1 MKIGIDAGHGINTA
15 GKRCA
20 KEFDVNETREWLLNS
35 RVATKVCD
43 LLRQYGVETL
53 RLDDITGNT
62 DIGLNTRVR
71 NANNENVDF
80 VLSIHHNAGGGTG
93 IETYVYNQACLN
105 GKSGEIARIL
115 QVKAV
120 EKTGMRDRGVKTGNF
135 AIIRDT
141 KMPACLVE
149 CGFMDNASDTPRI
162 LTEEYANIVVNALVE
177 GLVEYFGLTK
187 QEGQTVVEN
196 ATVGENPTVQTY
208 TYKDFVGDVQRAC
221 GAKVD
226 FIAGPET
233 LSKTVTVSTT
243 KNRKHAVVKP
253 LQRYLNVLGFDCG
266 VVDGIAGKL
275 FDNAVKSYQRANS
288 CVCDGEITA
297 RNKTWKKLLKL
308 A

>member
-15 GKRCA
+15 GKRCS
-20 KEFDVNETREWLLNS
+20 KEFDVNETREWVLNS
-35 RVATKVCD
+35 RVATKVCN
-43 LLRQYGVETL
+43 LLSQYGVETL
-53 RLDDITGNT
+53 RLDDVTGNT

-71 NANNENVDF
+71 NANNANVDF

-93 IETYVYNQACLN
+93 IETFVYNQACLN
-105 GKSGEIARIL
+105 SRSGEIARAL
-115 QVKAV
+115 QAKAV

-149 CGFMDNASDTPRI
+149 CGFMDNANDTPRI
-162 LTEEYANIVVNALVE
+162 LTEEYANIVANALVE
-177 GLVEYFGLTK
+177 GLVECFGLTK
-187 QEGQTVVEN
+187 GATVVEK
-196 ATVGENPTVQTY
+196 PTVQTY

-226 FIAGPET
+226 GIAGPET
-233 LSKTVTVSTT
+233 LSKTLTVSKT

-253 LQRYLNVLGFDCG
+253 LQRYLNTLGFDCG
-266 VVDGIAGKL
+266 AVDGIAGKL
-275 FDNAVKSYQRANS
+275 FDNAVKSYQRANG
-288 CVCDGEITA
+288 CVIDGEITA

>member
-15 GKRCA
+15 GKRCL
-20 KEFDVNETREWLLNS
+20 KEFDVNETREWILNS
-35 RVATKVCD
+35 RIATKVCN
-43 LLRQYGVETL
+43 LLKEYGVKTL
-53 RLDDITGNT
+53 RLDDVTGNT
-62 DIGLNTRVR
+62 DIELNTRTR

-93 IETYVYNQACLN
+93 IETFVYNQACLN
-105 GKSGEIARIL
+105 GKSGEIARVL
-115 QVKAV
+115 QDKLV

-141 KMPACLVE
+141 KMLACLVE
-149 CGFMDNASDTPRI
+149 CGFMDNANDTPRI
-162 LTEEYANIVVNALVE
+162 LTEEYSNIVVNALVE

-187 QEGQTVVEN
+187 GATVV
-196 ATVGENPTVQTY
+196 ENPTVQSY

-233 LSKTVTVSTT
+233 LSKTVTVSKI
-243 KNRKHAVVKP
+243 KNRKHGVVKP
-253 LQRYLNVLGFDCG
+253 LQRYLNALGFDCG
-266 VVDGIAGKL
+266 QVDGIAGKL
-275 FDNAVKSYQRANS
+275 FDNAVRSYQRANG

-297 RNKTWKKLLKL
+297 RNKTWKKLIEL

>member
-20 KEFDVNETREWLLNS
+20 KEFDVNETREWILNS
-35 RVATKVCD
+35 RVATKVCN
-43 LLRQYGVETL
+43 LLKEYGVETL
-53 RLDDITGNT
+53 RLDDITGNI

-71 NANNENVDF
+71 NANSANVDF

-93 IETYVYNQACLN
+93 IETFVYNQACLN
-105 GKSGEIARIL
+105 GKSGEIARVL
-115 QVKAV
+115 QGKLV
-120 EKTGMRDRGVKTGNF
+120 EKTGVRDRGVKTANF

-149 CGFMDNASDTPRI
+149 CGFMDNANDTPRI
-162 LTEEYANIVVNALVE
+162 LTEEYSNIVANALVE
-177 GLVEYFGLTK
+177 AIIEYFGLDK

-196 ATVGENPTVQTY
+196 PTVQSY
-208 TYKDFVGDVQRAC
+208 TYKEFVGDVQRAC

-226 FIAGPET
+226 GIAGKET

-243 KNRKHAVVKP
+243 KNRKHAVVKT
-253 LQRYLNVLGFDCG
+253 LQRYLNALGFDCG
-266 VVDGIAGKL
+266 AVDGIAGKL

-297 RNKTWKKLLKL
+297 RNKTWKKLLRL

>member
-15 GKRCA
+15 GKRCS
-20 KEFDVNETREWLLNS
+20 KEFDVNETREWVLNS
-35 RVATKVCD
+35 RVATKVCN
-43 LLRQYGVETL
+43 LLSQHGVETL
-53 RLDDITGNT
+53 RLDDVTGNT

-71 NANNENVDF
+71 NANSENVDF

-93 IETYVYNQACLN
+93 IETFVYNQACLN
-105 GKSGEIARIL
+105 GKSGEIARAL
-115 QVKAV
+115 QGKLV

-149 CGFMDNASDTPRI
+149 CGFMDNANDTPRI
-162 LTEEYANIVVNALVE
+162 LTEEYADIVANALVE
-177 GLVEYFGLTK
+177 GLVECFGLTK
-187 QEGQTVVEN
+187 GPTVVEN
-196 ATVGENPTVQTY
+196 ATVGQTQTVQAY
-208 TYKDFVGDVQRAC
+208 TYKDFVRDVQAC
-221 GAKVD
+221 TGAKID
-226 FIAGPET
+226 GIAVKET

-253 LQRYLNVLGFDCG
+253 LQRYLNTLGFDCG
-266 VVDGIAGKL
+266 AVDGIAGKL
-275 FDNAVKSYQRANS
+275 FDNAVRSYQRANG
-288 CVCDGEITA
+288 CVIDGIITA